1 MDDQR
6 LKQLLSE
13 AKTIAVVGVSDN
25 PNKTANQIAEYLLR
39 VGYTVIPVNPML
51 EEWNGRKAYPSVES
65 IPGRI
70 DIVDV
75 FRRSEF
81 LAGVAEDAVRHGD
94 VGLVFNQLGLSSAC
108 TWSMLV
114 YSDKTYLLGRSP
126 FFQLFQRWLTRE
138 ACQNR

>member
-39 VGYTVIPVNPML
+39 VGYTVIPVNPMI

-65 IPGRI
+65 IPGKI

-94 VGLVFNQLGLSSAC
+94 VGLVFNQLGLSSAEAEQIVRGAGLDYIENRC
-108 TWSMLV
+108 LYV
-114 YSDKTYLLGRSP
+114 EHARLLG
-126 FFQLFQRWLTRE
+126 
-138 ACQNR
+138 

>member
-39 VGYTVIPVNPML
+39 VGYSVIPVNPML

-94 VGLVFNQLGLSSAC
+94 VGLVFNQLGLSSPEAEQIVRDAGLDYIENRC
-108 TWSMLV
+108 LYV
-114 YSDKTYLLGRSP
+114 EHARLLG
-126 FFQLFQRWLTRE
+126 
-138 ACQNR
+138 

>member
-39 VGYTVIPVNPML
+39 LGYTVIPVNPML

-94 VGLVFNQLGLSSAC
+94 VGLVFNQLGLSSPEAEKIVRDAGLDYVENRC
-108 TWSMLV
+108 LYV
-114 YSDKTYLLGRSP
+114 EHARLLG
-126 FFQLFQRWLTRE
+126 
-138 ACQNR
+138 

>member
-94 VGLVFNQLGLSSAC
+94 VGLVFNQLGLSSAEAEKIVRDAGLDYIENRC
-108 TWSMLV
+108 LYV
-114 YSDKTYLLGRSP
+114 EHARLLG
-126 FFQLFQRWLTRE
+126 
-138 ACQNR
+138 

>member
-51 EEWNGRKAYPSVES
+51 EEWNGRKAYPSVKS

-94 VGLVFNQLGLSSAC
+94 VGLVFNQLGLSSAEAEQIVRDAGLDYIENRC
-108 TWSMLV
+108 LYV
-114 YSDKTYLLGRSP
+114 EHARLLG
-126 FFQLFQRWLTRE
+126 
-138 ACQNR
+138 

>member
-94 VGLVFNQLGLSSAC
+94 VGLVFNQLGLSSAEAEKIVRDAGLDYVENRC
-108 TWSMLV
+108 LYV
-114 YSDKTYLLGRSP
+114 EHARLLG
-126 FFQLFQRWLTRE
+126 
-138 ACQNR
+138 

>member
-94 VGLVFNQLGLSSAC
+94 VGLVFNQLGLSSIEAEQIVRDAGLDYIENRC
-108 TWSMLV
+108 LYV
-114 YSDKTYLLGRSP
+114 EHARLLG
-126 FFQLFQRWLTRE
+126 
-138 ACQNR
+138 

>member
-94 VGLVFNQLGLSSAC
+94 VGLVFNQLGLSSPEAEKIVRDAGLNYVENRC
-108 TWSMLV
+108 LYV
-114 YSDKTYLLGRSP
+114 EHARLLG
-126 FFQLFQRWLTRE
+126 
-138 ACQNR
+138 

>member
-94 VGLVFNQLGLSSAC
+94 VGLVFNQLGLSSPEAEKIVRDAGLDYVENRC
-108 TWSMLV
+108 LYV
-114 YSDKTYLLGRSP
+114 EHARLLG
-126 FFQLFQRWLTRE
+126 
-138 ACQNR
+138 

>member
-6 LKQLLSE
+6 LKKLLSE

-94 VGLVFNQLGLSSAC
+94 VGLVFNQLGLSSAEAEQIVRDAGLDYIENRC
-108 TWSMLV
+108 LYV
-114 YSDKTYLLGRSP
+114 EHARLLG
-126 FFQLFQRWLTRE
+126 
-138 ACQNR
+138 

>member
-94 VGLVFNQLGLSSAC
+94 VGLVFNQLGLSSPEAEQIVRDAGLDYIENHC
-108 TWSMLV
+108 LYV
-114 YSDKTYLLGRSP
+114 EHARLLG
-126 FFQLFQRWLTRE
+126 
-138 ACQNR
+138 

>member
-94 VGLVFNQLGLSSAC
+94 VGLVFNQIGLSSAEAEQIVRDAGLDYIENRC
-108 TWSMLV
+108 LYV
-114 YSDKTYLLGRSP
+114 EHARLLG
-126 FFQLFQRWLTRE
+126 
-138 ACQNR
+138 

>member
-75 FRRSEF
+75 FRRNEF
-81 LAGVAEDAVRHGD
+81 LAGVAEDAVRHGN
-94 VGLVFNQLGLSSAC
+94 VGLVFNQLGLSSPEAEQIVRDAGLDYIENRC
-108 TWSMLV
+108 LYV
-114 YSDKTYLLGRSP
+114 EHARLLG
-126 FFQLFQRWLTRE
+126 
-138 ACQNR
+138 

>member
-6 LKQLLSE
+6 LKKLLSE

-51 EEWNGRKAYPSVES
+51 EVWNGRKVYPSVES

-94 VGLVFNQLGLSSAC
+94 VGLVFNQLGLSSPEAEQIVRDAGLDYIENRC
-108 TWSMLV
+108 LYV
-114 YSDKTYLLGRSP
+114 EHARLLG
-126 FFQLFQRWLTRE
+126 
-138 ACQNR
+138 

>member
-1 MDDQR
+1 MMDDQR

-13 AKTIAVVGVSDN
+13 AKTIAVVGVSEN

-39 VGYTVIPVNPML
+39 VGYTVIPVNPLL
-51 EEWNGRKAYPSVES
+51 EEWNGRKVYPSVES

-75 FRRSEF
+75 FRRSEY

-94 VGLVFNQLGLSSAC
+94 VGLIFNQLGLSS
-108 TWSMLV
+108 S
-114 YSDKTYLLGRSP
+114 
-126 FFQLFQRWLTRE
+126 E
-138 ACQNR
+138 AERIAKDVGLDYIENRCLYVEHARLIG

>member
-75 FRRSEF
+75 FRRNEF

-94 VGLVFNQLGLSSAC
+94 VGLVFNQLDLSSAEAEQIVRDAGLDYIENRC
-108 TWSMLV
+108 LYV
-114 YSDKTYLLGRSP
+114 EHARLLG
-126 FFQLFQRWLTRE
+126 
-138 ACQNR
+138 

>member
-75 FRRSEF
+75 FRRNEF

-94 VGLVFNQLGLSSAC
+94 VGLVFNQLGLSSPEAEQIVRDAGLDYIENRC
-108 TWSMLV
+108 LYV
-114 YSDKTYLLGRSP
+114 EHARLLG
-126 FFQLFQRWLTRE
+126 
-138 ACQNR
+138 

>member
-94 VGLVFNQLGLSSAC
+94 VGLVFNQLGLSSPEAEKIVRDAGLDYIENRC
-108 TWSMLV
+108 LYV
-114 YSDKTYLLGRSP
+114 EHARLLG
-126 FFQLFQRWLTRE
+126 
-138 ACQNR
+138 

>member
-81 LAGVAEDAVRHGD
+81 LEGVAEDAVRHGD
-94 VGLVFNQLGLSSAC
+94 VGLVFNQLGLSSAEAEQIVRDAGLDYIENRC
-108 TWSMLV
+108 LYV
-114 YSDKTYLLGRSP
+114 EHARLLG
-126 FFQLFQRWLTRE
+126 
-138 ACQNR
+138 